1 MLRRNLGKVRIH
13 AGISFASVVRLG
25 LFLCPK
31 ARLIASMICYSAR
44 WALPITS
51 PPIPDATVAVD
62 DGKIAYVGSAANAPK
77 GEIVDFGDALILPG
91 LVNAHTHLELTVMR
105 GFLEDLSFVDWIG
118 KLRRGRNEVLT
129 NESLLDS
136 ARLGINEGIRAGVT
150 CYADTCSTG
159 VVMQAMRE
167 AGVRGIM
174 YQEVFAPAP
183 EGADEALADLVQRIE
198 LLERETTDLVA
209 LGVSP
214 HAPYTVSEKLYAAVS
229 AMSRAR
235 KLPLAMHIAESS
247 EEDDLVRNGTGPFA
261 ELWKGRGIVPPE
273 KGVNRSP
280 VELLA
285 RHDLL
290 RSDSLLIHTIRVDS
304 QDLDLISNH
313 DCAIVHCPISNAKL
327 GHGIAPLTEIL
338 ARNIRTGLGSDSMAS
353 NNRMDILEEARM
365 ALLVQRAHTQLHD
378 ALSAAEV
385 LELATIGGARAL
397 GLADRVGSL
406 EVGKDADI
414 AAFPLTHDKALP
426 GTDPIATAVFALGGT
441 DAVLTVVK
449 GRELLR
455 DGKIAGEDSALRRRC
470 MDTGATLAAWAAS
483 NGF

>member
-1 MLRRNLGKVRIH
+1 
-13 AGISFASVVRLG
+13 
-25 LFLCPK
+25 
-31 ARLIASMICYSAR
+31 MICYSAR
-44 WALPITS
+44 WVLPITS
-51 PPIPDATVAVD
+51 APIADGCIAVQQ
-62 DGKIAYVGSAANAPK
+62 GKIVYVGATADAPGGK
-77 GEIVDFGDALILPG
+77 RVDLGDALVLPG

-105 GFLEDLSFVDWIG
+105 GFLEDLSFVDWIA

-129 NESLLDS
+129 NEKLLDS

-159 VVMQAMRE
+159 VVMQAMNE
-167 AGVRGIM
+167 LGVRGIM

-183 EGADEALADLVQRIE
+183 EGADAALADLIDRVD
-198 LLERETTDLVA
+198 LLQEQSTGLIA

-229 AMSRAR
+229 ELSRER
-235 KLPLAMHIAESS
+235 NLPLAMHIAESG
-247 EEDDLVRNGTGPFA
+247 EEDDLVRNGSGPFA
-261 ELWKGRGIVPPE
+261 DLWKRRGIQVPG

-285 RHDLL
+285 RHGLL
-290 RSDSLLIHTIRVDS
+290 RSDSLLIHAVRVDS
-304 QDLDLISNH
+304 KDIDLISKH
-313 DCAIVHCPISNAKL
+313 DCAVVHCPISNAKL

-365 ALLVQRAHTQLHD
+365 ALLVQRARTQMHD
-378 ALSAAEV
+378 ALSANDV
-385 LELATIGGARAL
+385 LALATIGGAKAL
-397 GLADRVGSL
+397 GLADRIGSL

-414 AAFPLTHDKALP
+414 AAFPLTHDKSLP
-426 GTDPIATAVFALGGT
+426 GTDPTATAIFALGGT
-441 DAVLTVVK
+441 DAILTVVK

-455 DGKIAGEDSALRRRC
+455 DGKIASEDLMLRGRC
-470 MDTGATLAAWAAS
+470 METGAALAMWAVE
-483 NGF
+483 NGL

>member
-1 MLRRNLGKVRIH
+1 
-13 AGISFASVVRLG
+13 
-25 LFLCPK
+25 
-31 ARLIASMICYSAR
+31 MICYSAR
-44 WALPITS
+44 WVLPITS
-51 PPIPDATVAVD
+51 APIANGTVAIE
-62 DGKIAYVGSAANAPK
+62 DGKIAYVGPTPGAPR
-77 GEIVDFGDALILPG
+77 GQMFDLGDALILPG

-159 VVMQAMRE
+159 VVMKAMIE

-183 EGADEALADLVQRIE
+183 ENADAALADLIERIDS
-198 LLERETTDLVA
+198 LGRDTTELVA

-214 HAPYTVSEKLYAAVS
+214 HAPYTVSERLYAAVS
-229 AMSRAR
+229 VLSRER
-235 KLPLAMHIAESS
+235 KLPLAMHIAESR
-247 EEDDLVRNGTGPFA
+247 EEGDLVRNGTGPFA
-261 ELWKGRGIVPPE
+261 ELWKGRGIIPPA

-280 VELLA
+280 VALLA

-365 ALLVQRAHTQLHD
+365 ALLVQRAQTQLHD
-378 ALSAAEV
+378 ALSAADV

-397 GLADRVGSL
+397 GLGDRVGSL

-426 GTDPIATAVFALGGT
+426 GTDPVATAVFALGGT

-449 GRELLR
+449 GRELFR
-455 DGKIAGEDSALRRRC
+455 DGKIAGEDHALRRRC
-470 MDTGATLAAWAAS
+470 MDTGAALAAWAAA

>member
-1 MLRRNLGKVRIH
+1 
-13 AGISFASVVRLG
+13 
-25 LFLCPK
+25 
-31 ARLIASMICYSAR
+31 MICYSAR
-44 WALPITS
+44 WILPVTAA
-51 PPIPDATVAVD
+51 PIANGTVAVEN
-62 DGKIAYVGSAANAPK
+62 GKIVYVGPASDAPV
-77 GEIVDFGDALILPG
+77 GQAVELGDALILPG

-129 NESLLDS
+129 AESLLDS
-136 ARLGINEGIRAGVT
+136 ARMGINEGIRAGVT

-159 VVMQAMRE
+159 IVMQAMRE

-183 EGADEALADLVQRIE
+183 EGADAALADLIQRIE
-198 LLERETTDLVA
+198 HLQGQVTDLVA

-214 HAPYTVSEKLYAAVS
+214 HAPYTVSEKLYSGVA

-235 KLPLAMHIAESS
+235 RLPLAMHIAESA

-261 ELWKGRGIVPPE
+261 ELWRRRGIAVPK
-273 KGVNRSP
+273 KGDNRSP

-290 RSDSLLIHTIRVDS
+290 RPDSLLIHTIRIDAD
-304 QDLDLISNH
+304 DLDLISDH
-313 DCAIVHCPISNAKL
+313 DCAVVHCPISNAKL

-338 ARNIRTGLGSDSMAS
+338 ARNIRAGLGSDSMAS

-365 ALLVQRAHTQLHD
+365 ALLVQRARAKTHD
-378 ALSAAEV
+378 AISAGQV
-385 LELATIGGARAL
+385 LRLATIGGASAL
-397 GLADRVGSL
+397 GLADRIGSL

-426 GTDPIATAVFALGGT
+426 GTDPVATAVFALGGT
-441 DAVLTVVK
+441 DAILTVVK
-449 GRELLR
+449 GRELLAG
-455 DGKIAGEDSALRRRC
+455 GKITGEDPGLRSRC
-470 MDTGATLAAWAAS
+470 METGHALSEWAAS

>member
-1 MLRRNLGKVRIH
+1 M
-13 AGISFASVVRLG
+13 AGSTLTA
-25 LFLCPK
+25 
-31 ARLIASMICYSAR
+31 MICYSAR
-44 WALPITS
+44 WVVPVTS
-51 PPIPDATVAVD
+51 SPIPNGTVAVE
-62 DGKIAYVGSAANAPK
+62 DGLITYVGPTSGAPAGK
-77 GEIVDFGDALILPG
+77 AVDLGDALILPG

-118 KLRRGRNEVLT
+118 KLRRGRNEVLM

-159 VVMQAMRE
+159 VAMQAMRE

-174 YQEVFAPAP
+174 FQEVFAPAP
-183 EGADEALADLVQRIE
+183 EDAGAALADLIE
-198 LLERETTDLVA
+198 RVDSLQQQATDLVA

-214 HAPYTVSEKLYAAVS
+214 HAPYTVSDELYAAVS
-229 AMSRAR
+229 AMSRSR
-235 KLPLAMHIAESS
+235 QLPLAMHIAESS
-247 EEDDLVRNGTGPFA
+247 EEDDLVRNGAGPFA
-261 ELWKGRGIVPPE
+261 ELWKRRGIEVP
-273 KGVNRSP
+273 KQGVNRSP

-290 RSDSLLIHTIRVDS
+290 RTDSLLIHTIRVDS
-304 QDLDLISNH
+304 QDLDLIARH

-338 ARNIRTGLGSDSMAS
+338 ARNIRAGLGSDSMAS

-365 ALLVQRAHTQLHD
+365 ALLVQRARAEKHD
-378 ALSAAEV
+378 AVSAEEV
-385 LELATIGGARAL
+385 LKLATIGGANAL
-397 GLADRVGSL
+397 GLADRIGSL
-406 EVGKDADI
+406 TVGKEADI
-414 AAFPLTHDKALP
+414 SAFPLTHDKALP

-441 DAVLTVVK
+441 DAILTVVK
-449 GRELLR
+449 GRELLIN
-455 DGKIAGEDSALRRRC
+455 GKMGSEDPGLRVRCVATGEALSV
-470 MDTGATLAAWAAS
+470 WAAS

>member
-1 MLRRNLGKVRIH
+1 
-13 AGISFASVVRLG
+13 
-25 LFLCPK
+25 
-31 ARLIASMICYSAR
+31 MICYTAR
-44 WALPITS
+44 WIVPVTSAPIS
-51 PPIPDATVAVD
+51 NGSIAVEG
-62 DGKIAYVGSAANAPK
+62 GKIAYVGPTTEAPE
-77 GEIVDFGDALILPG
+77 GQRVDLGDALILPG

-129 NESLLDS
+129 EDSLLDS
-136 ARLGINEGIRAGVT
+136 ARLGITEGIRAGVT

-183 EGADEALADLVQRIE
+183 EGADAALAELVQRVDI
-198 LLERETTDLVA
+198 LQQQTSDLVA

-229 AMSRAR
+229 ELSRTR
-235 KLPLAMHIAESS
+235 KLPLAMHIAESR

-261 ELWKGRGIVPPE
+261 ELWTRRGIEVP
-273 KGVNRSP
+273 KNGLNRSP
-280 VELLA
+280 IDLLA

-290 RSDSLLIHTIRVDS
+290 RSDSLLIHAIRVDS
-304 QDLDLISNH
+304 QDLDLISH
-313 DCAIVHCPISNAKL
+313 HGCAIVHCPISNAKL
-327 GHGIAPLTEIL
+327 GHGIAPLVEIL
-338 ARNIRTGLGSDSMAS
+338 ARSIRTGLGSDSMAS

-365 ALLVQRAHTQLHD
+365 ALLVQRARTETHD
-378 ALSAAEV
+378 AISAETV
-385 LELATIGGARAL
+385 LNLATIGGAAAL
-397 GLADRVGSL
+397 GLADRIGSL
-406 EVGKDADI
+406 EVGKEADI

-441 DAVLTVVK
+441 DAILTVVK

-455 DGKIAGEDSALRRRC
+455 DGKIDGEDNMLRGRC
-470 MDTGATLAAWAAS
+470 INTGAALSQWAAS